1 MTFKEI
7 VFFYMKDSS
16 VSSGF
21 VNKVEGTSEPVCF
34 PQQPHLLSRYL
45 PPGTHTH
52 THVFSD
58 KTG

>member
-52 THVFSD
+52 TRFQ
-58 KTG
+58 